1 MTKLDDLTAWRYLIA
16 FSKTG
21 TFLAAANLLEV
32 DVSNISR
39 GITALER
46 ALGCDLIRRNSRPME
61 LSETG
66 RMVVRRMTQILR
78 AHDSLMQKI
87 IDDNSALTG
96 NIRLSSAPG
105 FMTSTRTSPLKYW
118 EV

>member
-39 GITALER
+39 GIASLER
-46 ALGCDLIRRNSRPME
+46 SLGCDLI
-61 LSETG
+61 TG
-66 RMVVRRMTQILR
+66 ATPDRW
-78 AHDSLMQKI
+78 
-87 IDDNSALTG
+87 
-96 NIRLSSAPG
+96 SSPKQGRWWSDA
-105 FMTSTRTSPLKYW
+105 
-118 EV
+118 

>member
-39 GITALER
+39 GIASLEKS
-46 ALGCDLIRRNSRPME
+46 LGCDLIRRNSRPME

-66 RMVVRRMTQILR
+66 KMVVRRMTQILR

-96 NIRLSSAPG
+96 NIRLSSAPAL
-105 FMTSTRTSPLKYW
+105 RR
-118 EV
+118 VA

>member
-1 MTKLDDLTAWRYLIA
+1 MSRLDDLTAWRYLIA

-21 TFLAAANLLEV
+21 TFAAAANLLKV

-39 GITALER
+39 GVTALEK

-61 LSETG
+61 LSDTG
-66 RMVVRRMTQILR
+66 KLVVRRMTQILR

-87 IDDNSALTG
+87 IDDNGALTG

-105 FMTSTRTSPLKYW
+105 FSARP
-118 EV
+118 

>member
-66 RMVVRRMTQILR
+66 RIGQTHDADFAGARL
-78 AHDSLMQKI
+78 AHAE
-87 IDDNSALTG
+87 NH
-96 NIRLSSAPG
+96 
-105 FMTSTRTSPLKYW
+105 
-118 EV
+118 